1 MKILRVGK
9 TARRLQLS
17 IHSEQQSA
25 QPFQGVYK
33 HFSGLRHKVGYLVVL
48 GFLIVALTL
57 NVSAQVAGGTLA
69 GSVADGTGAFVPDA
83 TVIIRNMDTG
93 VERSAST
100 DKEGFYAAPNL
111 IPGVYEV
118 RVAATGFASTV
129 VTGIKLAIG
138 DHRQVDVVLKTGA
151 VTERIVVTSS
161 QISDVQLESSAVGN
175 VVDSHTIVDLPLNGR
190 DWTSLTLLEP
200 GVAQIRTQKAL
211 GIGADRPNRGLGM
224 DITIG
229 GNRPQGNNYRLDGV
243 SVNDYS
249 SGAPGSITGG
259 VAGVDA
265 VQEFSVIVSNAP
277 ADYGKTSG
285 GVINAST
292 RSGTNK
298 LHGTAFEFARNGA
311 LDTRNHFD
319 RLTDSNGKL
328 VTPPFSRNLFGGS
341 IGGPVLHDRTFFF
354 ANYEGLRQSL
364 STTTTIVVPTATAR
378 TGVLTTGNVT
388 VDPKVAPFLACSSSS
403 CLFPLPNGAISGDT
417 GKYSFV
423 ASQPTSEDF
432 YTTRIDHKLG
442 ASDSL
447 FGTYLYD
454 RGQVS
459 NPDTY
464 NLKLNG
470 NKSDR
475 HTIAIEESHTLTP
488 ALLNTVHA
496 GFNRTVVIANSTL
509 AALNPAAT
517 DNSLGFTP
525 GNPVGVITV
534 GSGVT
539 QLTGGLGAIS
549 SYQFHYNSYQLNEDL
564 YWSLKKHSLKVGFA
578 GERILANQFTSGA
591 SPNGFFTFGGLPNF
605 LQNQPTTFTTRLGA
619 SITPRD
625 LREWLLAGYV
635 QDDYK
640 LRTNLTVNLG
650 IRYEM
655 ATVPTEAANELAV
668 LVNFS
673 DSAPKLGSPYF
684 SNPTY
689 KNFAPR
695 VGFSWDPFKTGKT
708 TVRGAFG
715 FYDVLPMP
723 YQFEL
728 LTLLSAP
735 YTLGG
740 STATLA
746 GDFPTKAYI
755 KAAAPANLRYG
766 YVTPKPSRSYVEQWS
781 FNVQREVVKSLT
793 LTVGYVGSH
802 GIRLAT
808 HSDDINDRQP
818 ISHTSAGYLWPTAA
832 GSGPRLFTSPS
843 VQGQVSANAWSG
855 TSTYHGLSAEAIKR
869 LGHGIQFQASYTFAK
884 SIDTGSSGIAGDT
897 FGNSVSSTP
906 FFDNKL
912 RRARS
917 DFDVHNLLAVNALW
931 QIPGLTSGSGVPKWA
946 ASGWQVGGI
955 FTLSSG
961 LPFTE
966 TMGGDPLGL
975 QSADNY
981 AFPNRTPGCNPVN
994 ANYRKDPTL
1003 NYVNTNCFSLPIS
1016 SAPIAGQCNPFGVT
1030 PANPAGIVG
1039 TCANLLGNAGRN
1051 SVVGP
1056 TYKNLDFSLFKNNRI
1071 PKISETFN
1079 VQFRWEVFNI
1089 ANRANY
1095 GVPAPGATQVFTAA
1109 GTLNASG
1116 GILTNAAPPRQMQL
1130 AVKAIW

>member
-1 MKILRVGK
+1 METLAAGQS
-9 TARRLQLS
+9 TRRS
-17 IHSEQQSA
+17 PSPTCSEQPGIRPFQNLSRHFSNLRRKAGHLAALAFLATALVVTTSA
-25 QPFQGVYK
+25 QE
-33 HFSGLRHKVGYLVVL
+33 
-48 GFLIVALTL
+48 
-57 NVSAQVAGGTLA
+57 AGGALA
-69 GSVADGTGAFVPDA
+69 GTVVDGTGAFVA
-83 TVIIRNMDTG
+83 GANVVIRNVQTG
-93 VERSAST
+93 IERSAT
-100 DKEGFYAAPNL
+100 TNAEGLYAAPNL

-118 RVAATGFASTV
+118 KVAASGFSSTV
-129 VTGIKLAIG
+129 VTGVALAIG
-138 DHRQVDVVLKTGA
+138 DHREVDIALKVGA
-151 VTERIVVTSS
+151 MTDKVVVTDN
-161 QISDVQLESSAVGN
+161 QISDIQLESSAVGN

-265 VQEFSVIVSNAP
+265 VQEFSVIASNAP

-298 LHGTAFEFARNGA
+298 LHGTAFEFARNAA

-319 RLTDSNGKL
+319 KLKDANGNL
-328 VTPPFSRNLFGGS
+328 ITPPFSRNLFGGS
-341 IGGPVLHDRTFFF
+341 IGGPVLRDRTFFF
-354 ANYEGLRQSL
+354 ANYEGFRQAL
-364 STTTTIVVPTATAR
+364 STTTTIVVPTAAAR
-378 TGVLTTGNVT
+378 TGALVGGAVT
-388 VDPKVAPFLACSSSS
+388 VDPKVAPFLACSSTS
-403 CLFPLPNGAISGDT
+403 CLFPLPNGTVSGDT
-417 GKYSFV
+417 GQYSFV
-423 ASQPTSEDF
+423 ANQPTTEDF

-447 FGTYLYD
+447 SGTYLYD
-454 RGQVS
+454 NGTVS

-470 NKSDR
+470 NTSDR
-475 HTIAIEESHTLTP
+475 HTLALQESHTLTP
-488 ALLNTVHA
+488 LLLNSIHA

-517 DNSLGFTP
+517 DTTLGFTP

-539 QLTGGLGAIS
+539 QLTGGIGAIS
-549 SYQFHYNSYQLNEDL
+549 GYKFHYNSYQLNDDV
-564 YWSLKKHSLKVGFA
+564 YWSHNKHSLKVGFA
-578 GERILANQFTSGA
+578 GERILANQFTNGA
-591 SPNGFFTFGGLPNF
+591 SPNGFFTFGSLSNF
-605 LQNQPTTFTTRLGA
+605 LQNVPTTFTTRLGA

-625 LREWLLAGYV
+625 LRETLLAGYV

-640 LRTNLTVNLG
+640 IRPNLTLNLG
-650 IRYEM
+650 VRYEM
-655 ATVPTEAANELAV
+655 DTIPTEASNELAV

-673 DSAPKLGSPYF
+673 DSAPKLGSPYY
-684 SNPTY
+684 SNPTL

-695 VGFSWDPFKTGKT
+695 FGFSWDPFKTGKT
-708 TVRGAFG
+708 TVRGG
-715 FYDVLPMP
+715 IGMYDVLPMP

-740 STATLA
+740 STPAVA
-746 GDFPTKAYI
+746 GDFPTKAYV

-766 YVTPKPSRSYVEQWS
+766 YVTPNPSRSYVEQWS
-781 FNVQREVVKSLT
+781 FNVQRELVPSLT

-808 HSDDINDRQP
+808 HTDDINDHQP
-818 ISHTSAGYLWPTAA
+818 ISHTSAGYLWPTVT
-832 GSGPRLFTSPS
+832 GSSPRLFTSSS
-843 VQGQVSANAWSG
+843 VQGQVSANAWIG
-855 TSTYHGLSAEAIKR
+855 TSSYHGLSVEAIKR
-869 LGHGIQFQASYTFAK
+869 LSHGIQFQTSYTFAK

-931 QIPGLTSGSGVPKWA
+931 QIHSPTGWSAAPKWA

-966 TMGGDPLGL
+966 TIGGDPLGL
-975 QSADNY
+975 GSADNY

-994 ANYRKDPTL
+994 ANYRKDPNL
-1003 NYVNTNCFSLPIS
+1003 SYVNTNCFSLPVE
-1016 SAPIAGQCNPFGVT
+1016 SAPIAGQCNRFTGASQSP
-1030 PANPAGIVG
+1030 NL

-1056 TYKNLDFSLFKNNRI
+1056 TYKDLDFSLFKNNRI
-1071 PKISETFN
+1071 PKISDTFN

-1095 GVPAPGATQVFTAA
+1095 GVPAPAATQVFTSAGAA
-1109 GTLNASG
+1109 GSSG
-1116 GILTNAAPPRQMQL
+1116 PLTTTAGTSRQMQL